1 MSTIEHL
8 NFPVEILLTSDAL
21 LGSAMYCLLQKIQN
35 FSRAFVI
42 YLIFL
47 WFVLCMHAK
56 VSAICDFLFSWVV

>member
-47 WFVLCMHAK
+47 LC
-56 VSAICDFLFSWVV
+56 